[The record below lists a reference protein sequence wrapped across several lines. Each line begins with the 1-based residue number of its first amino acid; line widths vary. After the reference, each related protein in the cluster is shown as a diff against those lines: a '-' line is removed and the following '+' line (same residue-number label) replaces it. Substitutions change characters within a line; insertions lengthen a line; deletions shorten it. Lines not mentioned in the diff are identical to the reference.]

1 MSAWWILPLVL
12 GLAGATPALATA
24 SAAQAQPRELTLQDF
39 ERGDSLPARW
49 TVFSQDWRGHRY
61 RPAGAADGVGVRV
74 ERFVDASRGSVL
86 SLGYEFADA
95 QTIALGWGLRLDR
108 LDASRYDHL
117 SFWIRGDPSAGYART
132 FKIEFRQHDP
142 NERGQVKTGSFVVSG
157 IGDGWQRVLVP
168 LNRMTGIRDWTGI
181 TEFVVSFHSRRAP
194 QRSGTYFIDD
204 IALVRTGKPGPSID
218 DKVVTARKDAWEAAL
233 GGKDAARRQL
243 HRRLVG
249 WPTRA
254 LVDKASLPRDER
266 EFLKRLARDTWRG
279 LDALVDREHGLP
291 LDTVRVGDSSAA
303 PEQARIG
310 DYTNITNIG
319 LHMIAVAGALELG
332 LISRPQALDRLGLTL
347 RSLERMQTYRGFFY
361 NYYDTTSLE
370 RTSHFVSLVDSAW
383 LTAGLMVVRMS
394 FPELHARC
402 SRLIDR
408 GDYGFFYDHVEQQ
421 LSHGYYV
428 NLASP
433 SEYRY
438 GALFAESRIG
448 SLIAIGKADVPREH
462 WFRMLRTLP
471 EDHAWQSLPPRD
483 RRPKQ
488 VAGYEVIG
496 GYYQWRDQRY
506 VPSWG
511 GSMFEALMP
520 TLVLDE
526 QAHAPRSL
534 GRNGVTHAQ
543 IQQRYALED
552 LGYPVWGLSP
562 SATPEGDGYGEYGVK
577 VLGSRGY
584 GAGAVTPHAAA
595 LALSVTPEAAV
606 ANLLKLAEL
615 YDIYGEFGFYD
626 AVDPRS
632 GKVAHKYL
640 ALDQSMLFIAL
651 VNHLRDRWVQRQFAS
666 DPIAA
671 NALPLLRDEDFLEQ
685 QAPANRRD

>member
-1 MSAWWILPLVL
+1 MAWRSIVLLVL
-12 GLAGATPALATA
+12 LGLSGTALAA
-24 SAAQAQPRELTLQDF
+24 ERVLQDF
-39 ERGDSLPARW
+39 EDDAALERS
-49 TVFSQDWRGHRY
+49 TVFSQDWRGHRQ
-61 RPAGAADGVGVRV
+61 RPAATAESLGVRLGRV
-74 ERFVDASRGSVL
+74 VDGSRGKVL
-86 SLGYEFADA
+86 HLGYEFADA
-95 QTIALGWGLRLDR
+95 QTVALGWGMPLDR
-108 LDASRYDHL
+108 LDASGYDHL
-117 SFWIRGDPSAGYART
+117 SFWIRGDEGTRYARA
-132 FKIEFRQHDP
+132 FKIEFRQHDAK
-142 NERGQVKTGSFVVSG
+142 ERGVVKTGSFMVSG
-157 IGDGWQRVLVP
+157 IGAGWQRVMVP
-168 LNRMTGIRDWTGI
+168 LNRMTGIRDWTRVSD
-181 TEFVVSFHSRRAP
+181 FVVSFHSRRAP
-194 QRSGTYFIDD
+194 HRSGAYFIDD
-204 IALVRTGKPGPSID
+204 IALVRTGLPGPSID
-218 DKVVTARKDAWEAAL
+218 DKVVTARKDAWEAAH
-233 GGKDAARRQL
+233 GGPDAARRQL
-243 HRRLVG
+243 HRRLVS
-249 WPTRA
+249 WPERL
-254 LVDKASLPRDER
+254 LVDRASLPRDER
-266 EFLKRLARDTWRG
+266 EFLRRLARDTWRG
-279 LDALVDREHGLP
+279 LDALVDRAHGLP
-291 LDTVRVGDSSAA
+291 LDTVRLGDHSVS

-319 LHMIAVAGALELG
+319 LHLIAVAGAHQLEL
-332 LISRPQALDRLGLTL
+332 ITRAQALDRLGRAL

-394 FPELHARC
+394 FPELHTRC

-428 NLASP
+428 NLLSP

-438 GALFAESRIG
+438 GALYAESRIG
-448 SLIAIGKADVPREH
+448 SLIAIGKGDVPREH

-471 EDHAWQSLPPRD
+471 EEHAWQSLPPRE
-483 RRPKQ
+483 RVPKQ
-488 VAGYEVIG
+488 IAGHEVIG

-534 GRNGVTHAQ
+534 GRNGVTHAE
-543 IQQRYALED
+543 IQRRYALEE

-562 SATPEGDGYGEYGVK
+562 SATPEGDSYGEYGVK

-595 LALSVTPEAAV
+595 LALSVMPEAAV
-606 ANLLKLAEL
+606 ANLRELAARYDL
-615 YDIYGEFGFYD
+615 YGDFGFYD

-640 ALDQSMLFIAL
+640 ALDQALLFIAL
-651 VNHLRDRWVQRQFAS
+651 VNHLQGRWVQRRFAS
-666 DPIAA
+666 DPIAV
-671 NALPLLRDEDFLEQ
+671 NFLPLLRDEDFLER
-685 QAPANRRD
+685 QAPAGQRD